1 MAFIGIAADAVLDFQ
16 DDSMAFDSASNRDA
30 PLADAAL
37 AQLFTEARTRNG
49 WTDRPV
55 PAEVLH
61 KLYDLTKFGP
71 TAVNATPA
79 RFVFVTSP
87 EAKAR
92 LAPHMAE
99 GNRAKTLAAPV
110 NLIIAQDINFHDTLP
125 KLFPHAPGAR
135 DWFLDEAGRRE
146 AAFRNA
152 SLQGGYLT
160 IAARALGLDVGPMS
174 GFDPA
179 GVKAEFFPDSNV
191 EPNFIMN
198 LGYGTDENLFPRSP
212 RLDFEEAAQIL

>member
-1 MAFIGIAADAVLDFQ
+1 
-16 DDSMAFDSASNRDA
+16 MAFDALTDRDA
-30 PLADAAL
+30 PLSDAAL

-55 PAEVLH
+55 PEALMR

-92 LAPHMAE
+92 LVPLMSE
-99 GNRAKTLAAPV
+99 GNQAKTAQAPV
-110 NLIIAQDINFHDTLP
+110 TVIIAQDIDFHEHLP
-125 KLFPHAPGAR
+125 TLFPHAPGAK
-135 DWFLDEAGRRE
+135 DWFADEAGRRE
-146 AAFRNA
+146 TAFRNA

-174 GFDPA
+174 GFDA
-179 GVKAEFFPDSNV
+179 AAVKAEFFPDSNV

-198 LGYGTDENLFPRSP
+198 IGYGSDENLFPRSP
-212 RLDFEEAAQIL
+212 RLAFEEAAEVL

>member
-1 MAFIGIAADAVLDFQ
+1 
-16 DDSMAFDSASNRDA
+16 MAFDAQTTRDA
-30 PLADAAL
+30 PLSDAAL

-55 PAEVLH
+55 PDALLR

-71 TAVNATPA
+71 TAVNNTPA

-92 LAPHMAE
+92 LVPLMSE
-99 GNRAKTLAAPV
+99 GNQAKTAQAPV
-110 NLIIAQDINFHDTLP
+110 TVIIGYDMDFHEHLST
-125 KLFPHAPGAR
+125 LFPHAPGAK
-135 DWFLDEAGRRE
+135 DWFADEAARRE
-146 AAFRNA
+146 SAFRNS

-160 IAARALGLDVGPMS
+160 IAARSLGLDVGPMS

-179 GVKAEFFPDSNV
+179 GVKAEFFPGTNV

-198 LGYGTDENLFPRSP
+198 LGYGSDDNLFPRSP
-212 RLDFEEAAQIL
+212 RFTFEEAASIL

>member
-1 MAFIGIAADAVLDFQ
+1 
-16 DDSMAFDSASNRDA
+16 MAFDASPSRDKA
-30 PLADAAL
+30 ISDQAL

-55 PAEVLH
+55 DPALLER
-61 KLYDLTKFGP
+61 LYDLTKFGP
-71 TAVNATPA
+71 TAVNNTPA

-99 GNRAKTLAAPV
+99 GNRAKTLQAPV
-110 NLIIAQDINFHDTLP
+110 NVIIGYDMNFPDTLP
-125 KLFPHAPGAR
+125 RLFPHAPGAR
-135 DWFLDEAGRRE
+135 DWFGDEAMRRE
-146 AAFRNA
+146 SAFRNS
-152 SLQGGYLT
+152 SLQGGYFL

-179 GVKAEFFPDSNV
+179 GVKAAFFPEGHI
-191 EPNFIMN
+191 EPNFIVN
-198 LGYGTDENLFPRSP
+198 LGYGSDENLFPRSP
-212 RLDFEEAAQIL
+212 RLSFDEAARIV